1 MSLQCICIVERV
13 KLPECEY
20 IGHELHCES
29 KSSFHYCRCTAVP
42 SIDRGYQ
49 TASLRVL
56 SQDG

>member
-20 IGHELHCES
+20 IGHELHRES
-29 KSSFHYCRCTAVP
+29 KYSFHYCRCTAVP

-56 SQDG
+56 S